1 MDRRE
6 LGEEEDKEED
16 ARQLQE
22 TIAKELKISKGREEK
37 RQRFVQFIRL
47 TAAEF

>member
-6 LGEEEDKEED
+6 LGEEEDEEED

-22 TIAKELKISKGREEK
+22 MIAKELKIFLKISKGREEK
-37 RQRFVQFIRL
+37 RQRFVQFI
-47 TAAEF
+47 